1 MRLEGKISLITGA
14 ANAFLGKSMGFGGAT
29 AHLFC
34 REGSK
39 VIISDV
45 NDDLGE
51 SAALKMRDSG
61 FDVTYAHLDVTS
73 ESEWKTAINLI
84 TSKYGKLDVLVNNA
98 GTCITKKFEDFTEA
112 DWIKDMDVNAKGV
125 FLGTKNVLPAM
136 LSGGGGSIINISSIS
151 GIVGSPNVPVYSAA
165 KGAVRIFSKSI
176 ALQYAKQNIRVNSV
190 HPGFANTQM
199 TKVEFESFSVLRD
212 LEEKIPMGRLCD
224 IKDVA
229 FGILYLASDESS
241 YVTGVELVIDGGFTA
256 Q

>member
-34 REGSK
+34 REGAK

-61 FDVTYAHLDVTS
+61 FDVTYYHLDVTS

-112 DWIKDMDVNAKGV
+112 DWIKDMDVNVIFCVTWRLKNTAWTYSITACLSV
-125 FLGTKNVLPAM
+125 DILGW
-136 LSGGGGSIINISSIS
+136 
-151 GIVGSPNVPVYSAA
+151 
-165 KGAVRIFSKSI
+165 
-176 ALQYAKQNIRVNSV
+176 
-190 HPGFANTQM
+190 
-199 TKVEFESFSVLRD
+199 D
-212 LEEKIPMGRLCD
+212 L
-224 IKDVA
+224 
-229 FGILYLASDESS
+229 Y
-241 YVTGVELVIDGGFTA
+241 Y
-256 Q
+256 